1 MSPGR
6 FSRFTLPFNPSA
18 SSGKPQGSPRLTLP
32 TAALSAV
39 IALAA
44 FSANAAAAVSQCSA
58 TSGSTVTPVIELFTS
73 EGCSSCPPAD
83 KWVSTFKDKSAK
95 GAAVVQAF
103 HVGYWDYIGWVDR
116 FAAPAYTNR
125 QRDIV
130 VREGLRSAYTPQA
143 VLNGKDLPSW
153 FKAASGSPDAVV
165 QAASKEPARARIE
178 LQQLGTD
185 QFEASVTPLQPA
197 GAPAAPA
204 AWSAYW
210 TVTENGHNSKVQAG
224 ENAGEFLKHDF
235 VVRQYTQAGDYKT
248 AAAAPQKLTFRSI
261 APTPG
266 HPRQVNLVVFDPKTG
281 ATLQALSLQ
290 CSA

>member
-1 MSPGR
+1 MSKSPFLHSFDF
-6 FSRFTLPFNPSA
+6 FSLADA
-18 SSGKPQGSPRLTLP
+18 SLKPQRSPRLSLLLL
-32 TAALSAV
+32 ASC
-39 IALAA
+39 AA
-44 FSANAAAAVSQCSA
+44 FALMPHSADAAAAARRCSA
-58 TSGSTVTPVIELFTS
+58 LSGPTVTPVIELFTS

-83 KWVSTFKDKSAK
+83 KWASTFRDKSNQ

-130 VREGLRSAYTPQA
+130 MREGLRSAYTPMA
-143 VLNGKDLPSW
+143 VLNGKHLPSW
-153 FKAASGSPDAVV
+153 FKVASGSPDAVV
-165 QAASKEPARARIE
+165 RAANKEPARARIE

-185 QFEASVTPLQPA
+185 QFEASVTPLQPTSA
-197 GAPAAPA
+197 WATPA

-210 TVTENGHNSKVQAG
+210 TVTENDHDSKIQAG
-224 ENAGEFLKHDF
+224 ENKGEFLKHDF

-248 AAAAPQKLTFRSI
+248 AEAAPQKLTFRSI

-266 HPRQVNLVVFDPKTG
+266 HPRQINLVVFDPKTG

-290 CSA
+290 CSV